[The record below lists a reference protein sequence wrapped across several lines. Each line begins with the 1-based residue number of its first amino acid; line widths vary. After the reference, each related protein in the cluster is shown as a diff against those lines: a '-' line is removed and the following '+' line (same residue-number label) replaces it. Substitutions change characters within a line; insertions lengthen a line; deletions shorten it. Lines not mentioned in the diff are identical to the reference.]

1 MIPRDGTKTVA
12 GDAGS
17 DSAAIANIKN
27 LDISDATEN
36 FAIIDP
42 SDVFKIVSGSSNET
56 NEGIKGAI
64 VITPSSTKAI
74 CHSHPKGGDYSAAP
88 GYGDDGVVNGGY
100 PNYIVRNGTV
110 GVVERVSGQYQFRIL
125 RGRLSRP
132 EQRATQDELDN
143 FQKRACGC
151 NGE

>member
-1 MIPRDGTKTVA
+1 MQRK
-12 GDAGS
+12 
-17 DSAAIANIKN
+17 
-27 LDISDATEN
+27 IS
-36 FAIIDP
+36 AIIDP

-110 GVVERVSGQYQFRIL
+110 GVVERLRAIPVPHFAGQAQST
-125 RGRLSRP
+125 GTACNSR
-132 EQRATQDELDN
+132 
-143 FQKRACGC
+143 
-151 NGE
+151 